1 MTRQHRT
8 TGWTPRLLT
17 ALAVLACLAAG
28 TQAAAVAATAPSP
41 AVSASPVMAIVQ
53 APSTIS
59 LDEIVSGRAKIGF
72 TPVVSDGIHAIGRP
86 GTTLW
91 LRIRTQ
97 LPADSEPRF
106 VSLPRQAI
114 DSLRLHVD
122 GDPGN
127 PVAST
132 GIAETDE
139 AVRWPDSFV
148 LALPASAPRN
158 LTLYLEIQ
166 GQGHLNLR
174 PRVIDQ
180 AQWRERARA
189 SSLAYDLL
197 YSGLF
202 GIFAIAVARR
212 ALTGERT
219 LRVAAAA
226 FGSLCAAVVGNYHL
240 QLSLG
245 GTSLAAIPA
254 LPVVLWA
261 MACAPLLWATQQ
273 YAGMEKTNPS
283 LGSLVDRAGF
293 GLVLLALVI
302 LVLPAWLLPQLQL
315 TGLLVVAA
323 TSLMCAFVLL
333 SDPRQWRWLPALVWL
348 AMVPAMAV
356 IALGFLQLLPATRL
370 VTRGFQLLLAL
381 LMVIYLFAPWIRGLL
396 QERQRRMRGGSAEQS
411 AEQKIAHAR
420 EWMIRSLQAGM
431 ENASDEGDMEWIAYR
446 RLMGGLKSVLPQNAA
461 AVIAMN
467 YHNEDLL
474 LVEPKT
480 AEPWFQMLL
489 AQRGSLLKNLSRSLA
504 PQQIGVDFT
513 GPDGPVQQALLAVI
527 PLPIERPG
535 WGVLVIERSSNVSYS
550 DPELDLCTEFAALAT
565 TAGDEAATVM
575 QLRQATEIEPES
587 GVYRREMVEQLL
599 RRAHESA
606 ALRRKPLS
614 LLRLAI
620 DGFDDLSPESSTT
633 VSRLVADMIREEIDY
648 GETIARVEPDQFLV
662 LLSGR
667 PIGEARVLAERICAA
682 VKKLGLPIADEKVL
696 GLSIGV
702 SQMLMGE
709 RSPQL
714 ALERAVR
721 ALAKARHYGGNQV
734 QAVAGAVG

>member
-1 MTRQHRT
+1 M
-8 TGWTPRLLT
+8 GWARCLLS
-17 ALAVLACLAAG
+17 ALAISTCLVPATLA
-28 TQAAAVAATAPSP
+28 
-41 AVSASPVMAIVQ
+41 AVSASAAQVASPAAGPVVAIVQ
-53 APSTIS
+53 APSEIS
-59 LDEIVSGRAKIGF
+59 LDQIVSGRAKIGF

-86 GTTLW
+86 GTTIW

-97 LPADSEPRF
+97 LPADDEPRF

-114 DSLRLHVD
+114 NSLRLHVD
-122 GDPGN
+122 GGPGN

-132 GIAETDE
+132 GIAQTDE
-139 AVRWPDSFV
+139 VVRWPDAFV
-148 LALPASAPRN
+148 LALPANAPRN

-180 AQWRERARA
+180 PQWRERARA

-202 GIFAIAVARR
+202 GIFVLAVARR

-226 FGSLCAAVVGNYHL
+226 FGSLCAAIVGNYHL

-254 LPVVLWA
+254 LPVVLWV

-273 YAGMEKTNPS
+273 YAGLEKTNPS
-283 LGSLVDRAGF
+283 LGRQIDRAGF
-293 GLVLLALVI
+293 ALVLLALVI
-302 LVLPAWLLPQLQL
+302 LVLPAWLLPQMQV
-315 TGLLVVAA
+315 TGLLMVAA
-323 TSLMCAFVLL
+323 TSLVCAAVLL

-356 IALGFLQLLPATRL
+356 IALGFMQLLPATRL

-381 LMVIYLFAPWIRGLL
+381 LMVIYLFAPWIRSLM
-396 QERQRRMRGGSAEQS
+396 QERQRRMRGGSTEQS

-446 RLMGGLKSVLPQNAA
+446 RLMGGLKPVLPQHAA

-535 WGVLVIERSSNVSYS
+535 WGVLVIERSTNVSYS

-606 ALRRKPLS
+606 ALKRKPLS
-614 LLRLAI
+614 LMRVAI
-620 DGFDDLSPESSTT
+620 DGFDGLTPESSAT
-633 VSRLVADMIREEIDY
+633 VARLVADMVREEIDY
-648 GETIARVEPDQFLV
+648 GETISRVEPDQFLV

-667 PIGEARVLAERICAA
+667 PIGEARVLADRICAA
-682 VKKLGLPIADEKVL
+682 VRKLGLPLADEKIL

-721 ALAKARHYGGNQV
+721 ALAKARQYGGNQV
-734 QAVAGAVG
+734 QAVAGAGG

>member
-1 MTRQHRT
+1 MTTENRT
-8 TGWTPRLLT
+8 TGWTLRLLAALATSACLVAAAQAIAPFPPTGTT
-17 ALAVLACLAAG
+17 AL
-28 TQAAAVAATAPSP
+28 
-41 AVSASPVMAIVQ
+41 SASPVMAIVQ
-53 APSTIS
+53 APSEIS
-59 LDEIVSGRAKIGF
+59 LEQIVSGRAKIGF

-86 GTTLW
+86 GTTIW

-97 LPADSEPRF
+97 LPANDEPRF

-114 DSLRLHVD
+114 DRLQLYVD
-122 GDPGN
+122 GIPGN

-132 GIAETDE
+132 GIAQSDA
-139 AVRWPDSFV
+139 AVRWPDTFV
-148 LALPASAPRN
+148 LALPTSARRN
-158 LTLYLEIQ
+158 ATLYLQIQ

-202 GIFAIAVARR
+202 GIFVIAVARR
-212 ALTGERT
+212 ALTGDRT

-226 FGSLCAAVVGNYHL
+226 FASLCAAIVGNYHL
-240 QLSLG
+240 QLSVG

-254 LPVVLWA
+254 LPVVLWV
-261 MACAPLLWATQQ
+261 MACGPLLWATQQ
-273 YAGMEKTNPS
+273 YAGLERTGPS
-283 LGSLVDRAGF
+283 LGKLLDRAGF
-293 GLVLLALVI
+293 ALVSLALAM
-302 LVLPAWLLPQLQL
+302 LVLPAWLLPQLQV
-315 TGLLVVAA
+315 TGLLAVAA
-323 TSLMCAFVLL
+323 TSLACATVLL

-348 AMVPAMAV
+348 AMVPALLAV
-356 IALGFLQLLPATRL
+356 ALGLLQLLPATRL

-381 LMVIYLFAPWIRGLL
+381 LLVIYLVAPWIRRAL
-396 QERQRRMRGGSAEQS
+396 QERQRRMRDGNAEQS

-446 RLMGGLKSVLPQNAA
+446 RLMGGLKPVLPQNAA

-474 LVEPKT
+474 LVEPRT

-489 AQRGSLLKNLSRSLA
+489 AQRGSLLKNLSRSMA
-504 PQQIGVDFT
+504 PQQIGLDFT
-513 GPDGPVQQALLAVI
+513 GPEGPVQQALLAVI
-527 PLPIERPG
+527 PLPIEHPG

-550 DPELDLCTEFAALAT
+550 DAELDLCTEFAALAT
-565 TAGDEAATVM
+565 TAGDEAASVM
-575 QLRQATEIEPES
+575 QLRQATEIESES
-587 GVYRREMVEQLL
+587 GVYRKEMIELLL

-606 ALRRKPLS
+606 ALKRKPLS
-614 LLRLAI
+614 LLHVAI
-620 DGFDDLSPESSTT
+620 DGFDLLPAESSAT
-633 VSRLVADMIREEIDY
+633 VARQVADMLRDEIDY
-648 GETIARVEPDQFLV
+648 GESIARVEPAQFLV

-667 PIGEARVLAERICAA
+667 PIGEARVLADRICAA
-682 VKKLGLPIADEKVL
+682 VKKLDQPIVDDRVV

-709 RSPQL
+709 RTPQL
-714 ALERAVR
+714 ALERAMR
-721 ALAKARHYGGNQV
+721 ALAKARQYGGNQV

>member
-1 MTRQHRT
+1 
-8 TGWTPRLLT
+8 
-17 ALAVLACLAAG
+17 
-28 TQAAAVAATAPSP
+28 
-41 AVSASPVMAIVQ
+41 MAIVQ

-59 LDEIVSGRAKIGF
+59 LDQIVSGRAKIGF

-86 GTTLW
+86 GTTIW

-97 LPADSEPRF
+97 LPTDDAPRF

-114 DSLRLHVD
+114 DSFRLHVD
-122 GDPGN
+122 GNPGN

-148 LALPASAPRN
+148 LALPALTPRN
-158 LTLYLEIQ
+158 TTLYLEIQ

-202 GIFAIAVARR
+202 GIFVIAVARR
-212 ALTGERT
+212 AVTGDRT

-226 FGSLCAAVVGNYHL
+226 FGALCAAVVGNYHL

-254 LPVVLWA
+254 LPVVLWV

-273 YAGMEKTNPS
+273 FASLEKTNPS
-283 LGSLVDRAGF
+283 LATLLDRAGF
-293 GLVLLALVI
+293 ALVALALLM
-302 LVLPAWLLPQLQL
+302 LVLPVWLVPQLQV

-323 TSLMCAFVLL
+323 TSVACAAVLF
-333 SDPRQWRWLPALVWL
+333 SDPRQWRWLPALVWV

-381 LMVIYLFAPWIRGLL
+381 LMVIYLFAPWIRGAL
-396 QERQRRMRGGSAEQS
+396 QERQRRLRGGSTEQS

-446 RLMGGLKSVLPQNAA
+446 RLMGGLKPVLPQHAA

-575 QLRQATEIEPES
+575 QLRQANEIEPES

-606 ALRRKPLS
+606 ALKRKPLS
-614 LLRLAI
+614 LLQIAI
-620 DGFDDLSPESSTT
+620 DNFEPLSPESSAT
-633 VSRLVADMIREEIDY
+633 VARVVADIIREEIDY

-667 PIGEARVLAERICAA
+667 PIGEARALAERICAA
-682 VKKLGLPIADEKVL
+682 VKKLGLPTADEKVL

-721 ALAKARHYGGNQV
+721 ALAKARQYGGNQV

>member
-1 MTRQHRT
+1 M
-8 TGWTPRLLT
+8 GWARSLLS
-17 ALAVLACLAAG
+17 ALALSACLVPA
-28 TQAAAVAATAPSP
+28 TQAAVPAPAPLAAP
-41 AVSASPVMAIVQ
+41 AFDGPVVAIVQ
-53 APSTIS
+53 APSEIS
-59 LDEIVSGRAKIGF
+59 LDQIVSGRAKIGF

-86 GTTLW
+86 GTTIW

-97 LPADSEPRF
+97 LPADDEPRF

-132 GIAETDE
+132 GIAQTDE
-139 AVRWPDSFV
+139 VVRWPDAFV
-148 LALPASAPRN
+148 LALPATAPRN

-180 AQWRERARA
+180 AQWRERAGA

-202 GIFAIAVARR
+202 GIFVVAVARR

-226 FGSLCAAVVGNYHL
+226 FGSLCAAIVGNYHL

-254 LPVVLWA
+254 LPVVLWI

-273 YAGMEKTNPS
+273 YAGLEKTNRS
-283 LGSLVDRAGF
+283 LGRLLDRAGF
-293 GLVLLALVI
+293 ALLLLAFVL
-302 LVLPAWLLPQLQL
+302 LVLPAWLLPQLQA
-315 TGLLVVAA
+315 TGLLMVAA
-323 TSLMCAFVLL
+323 TSLACAAVLL

-356 IALGFLQLLPATRL
+356 IALGSIQVLPATRL

-381 LMVIYLFAPWIRGLL
+381 LMVIYLFAPWIRSLL
-396 QERQRRMRGGSAEQS
+396 QERQRRMRGGSTEQS

-446 RLMGGLKSVLPQNAA
+446 RLMGGLKPVLPQNAA

-606 ALRRKPLS
+606 ALKRKPLS
-614 LLRLAI
+614 LLRVAI
-620 DGFDDLSPESSTT
+620 DGFDGLTPESSAT
-633 VSRLVADMIREEIDY
+633 VARLVADMVRDEIDY
-648 GETIARVEPDQFLV
+648 GETIARIEPDQFLV

-682 VKKLGLPIADEKVL
+682 VRKLGLPLADEKIL
-696 GLSIGV
+696 ALSVGV

-721 ALAKARHYGGNQV
+721 ALAKARQYGGNQV
-734 QAVAGAVG
+734 QAVAGAAG

>member
-1 MTRQHRT
+1 M
-8 TGWTPRLLT
+8 GWARCLLS
-17 ALAVLACLAAG
+17 ALALSACLVPAM
-28 TQAAAVAATAPSP
+28 QAAVPAPAPLAAP
-41 AVSASPVMAIVQ
+41 AFDGPVVAIVQ
-53 APSTIS
+53 APSEIS
-59 LDEIVSGRAKIGF
+59 LDQIVSGRAKIGF

-86 GTTLW
+86 GTTIW

-97 LPADSEPRF
+97 LPADDEPRF

-132 GIAETDE
+132 GIAQTDE
-139 AVRWPDSFV
+139 VVRWPDAFV
-148 LALPASAPRN
+148 LALPATAPRN

-202 GIFAIAVARR
+202 GIFVVAAARR

-226 FGSLCAAVVGNYHL
+226 FGSLCAAIVGNYHL

-254 LPVVLWA
+254 LPVVLWVL
-261 MACAPLLWATQQ
+261 ACAPLLWATQQ
-273 YAGMEKTNPS
+273 YAGLEKTNPS
-283 LGSLVDRAGF
+283 LGRLFHRAGF
-293 GLVLLALVI
+293 ALVSLAFVL
-302 LVLPAWLLPQLQL
+302 LVLPAWLLPQLQVA
-315 TGLLVVAA
+315 GLLIVAA
-323 TSLMCAFVLL
+323 TSLACAAALL
-333 SDPRQWRWLPALVWL
+333 SDPRQWRWLPALAWL

-356 IALGFLQLLPATRL
+356 IALGFMQVLPATRL

-381 LMVIYLFAPWIRGLL
+381 LMVIYLLAPWIRSLL
-396 QERQRRMRGGSAEQS
+396 QERQRRMRGGSTEQS

-446 RLMGGLKSVLPQNAA
+446 RLMGGLKPVLPQNAA

-513 GPDGPVQQALLAVI
+513 GPEGPVQQALLAVI

-575 QLRQATEIEPES
+575 QLRQTTEIEPES

-606 ALRRKPLS
+606 ALKRKPLS
-614 LLRLAI
+614 LLRVAI
-620 DGFDDLSPESSTT
+620 DGFDGLTPESSAT
-633 VSRLVADMIREEIDY
+633 VARLVADMVRDEIDY
-648 GETIARVEPDQFLV
+648 GETIARIEPDQFLV

-682 VKKLGLPIADEKVL
+682 VRKLGLPLADEKIL
-696 GLSIGV
+696 GLSVGV

-721 ALAKARHYGGNQV
+721 ALAKARQYGGDQV
-734 QAVAGAVG
+734 QAVAGAAG

>member
-1 MTRQHRT
+1 
-8 TGWTPRLLT
+8 
-17 ALAVLACLAAG
+17 
-28 TQAAAVAATAPSP
+28 
-41 AVSASPVMAIVQ
+41 MAIVQ

-86 GTTLW
+86 GTTIW

-97 LPADSEPRF
+97 LPADDAMLF

-114 DSLRLHVD
+114 DSFRLHL
-122 GDPGN
+122 GSSPGN
-127 PVAST
+127 PVAGT

-139 AVRWPDSFV
+139 AVRWPDVFV
-148 LALPASAPRN
+148 LALPATTPRN
-158 LTLYLEIQ
+158 VTLYLEIR

-174 PRVIDQ
+174 PRVINR

-197 YSGLF
+197 YSSLF
-202 GIFAIAVARR
+202 GIIVIAVARR

-219 LRVAAAA
+219 LRLAAAA
-226 FGSLCAAVVGNYHL
+226 FGSLCAAIVGNYHL

-245 GTSLAAIPA
+245 GTSLAAVPA
-254 LPVVLWA
+254 LPVVLWL

-273 YAGMEKTNPS
+273 YAGLEKTNPP
-283 LGSLVDRAGF
+283 LGKLLDRAGF
-293 GLVLLALVI
+293 ALLLSALVI
-302 LVLPAWLLPQLQL
+302 LALPSRLLPQLQV
-315 TGLLVVAA
+315 TGLLAVAA
-323 TSLMCAFVLL
+323 TSLVCAAALL

-348 AMVPAMAV
+348 AMVPAMLA
-356 IALGFLQLLPATRL
+356 IALGFLQFLPATRL

-381 LMVIYLFAPWIRGLL
+381 LMVIYLFAPWIRSLL
-396 QERQRRMRGGSAEQS
+396 QERLRRMRGGSTELS

-420 EWMIRSLQAGM
+420 EWMIRSLQAGI

-446 RLMGGLKSVLPQNAA
+446 RLMGGLKPVLPQHAA

-474 LVEPKT
+474 LVEPKM

-504 PQQIGVDFT
+504 PQQIGVDFM

-535 WGVLVIERSSNVSYS
+535 WGLLVIERSSKISYS

-575 QLRQATEIEPES
+575 QLRKVTEIEPES

-606 ALRRKPLS
+606 ALKRKPLS
-614 LLRLAI
+614 LLRVAI
-620 DGFDDLSPESSTT
+620 DGFDQLSPESSAS
-633 VSRLVADMIREEIDY
+633 VARLVADLVREEIDY

-667 PIGEARVLAERICAA
+667 PIGEARVLAERTCAA
-682 VKKLGLPIADEKVL
+682 ARKLGLPIVDETVL

-702 SQMLMGE
+702 AQMLMGE
-709 RSPQL
+709 RSPQI
-714 ALERAVR
+714 ALERALR
-721 ALAKARHYGGNQV
+721 ALAKARQYGGNQV
-734 QAVAGAVG
+734 QAIAGAVG

>member
-1 MTRQHRT
+1 MTRQDWT
-8 TGWTPRLLT
+8 AGWSRRLL
-17 ALAVLACLAAG
+17 AAFAVFACACA
-28 TQAAAVAATAPSP
+28 QAAVPATT
-41 AVSASPVMAIVQ
+41 AVSASPVGPVTAIVA
-53 APSTIS
+53 APSEIS
-59 LDEIVSGRAKIGF
+59 LDQIVTGRAKIGF
-72 TPVVSDGIHAIGRP
+72 NPVVADGIHAIGRP

-97 LPADSEPRF
+97 IPADGTPRF

-114 DSLRLHVD
+114 DSLRLYL
-122 GDPGN
+122 GDNPDN

-139 AVRWPDSFV
+139 AARWPDYFV
-148 LALPASAPRN
+148 LALPPSASGN
-158 LTLYLEIQ
+158 VTLYLEIQ
-166 GQGHLNLR
+166 GQCHLNLR
-174 PRVIDQ
+174 PRIIDQ

-202 GIFAIAVARR
+202 GIFVLAVARR
-212 ALTGERT
+212 GLTGERT

-226 FGSLCAAVVGNYHL
+226 FGSLCAAIVGNYHL

-254 LPVVLWA
+254 LPVVLWV
-261 MACAPLLWATQQ
+261 MACAPLLWATTQ
-273 YAGMEKTNPS
+273 YAGLDKTNPW
-283 LGSLVDRAGF
+283 LGSMIDRAGF
-293 GLVLLALVI
+293 ALILLALAF
-302 LVLPAWLLPQLQL
+302 LALPSWLLPKMQVA
-315 TGLLVVAA
+315 GLVVVAA
-323 TSLMCAFVLL
+323 SSLVCAATLS

-348 AMVPAMAV
+348 AMVPAMLA
-356 IALGFLQLLPATRL
+356 IALGMMQVVPATRL
-370 VTRGFQLLLAL
+370 ATRGFQLLLVP
-381 LMVIYLFAPWIRGLL
+381 LMVIYLCAPWIGNAL
-396 QERQRRMRGGSAEQS
+396 QERQRRLRGGSNEPS

-431 ENASDEGDMEWIAYR
+431 ENASDDGDMEWIAYR
-446 RLMGGLKSVLPQNAA
+446 RLMGGLKPVLPQTAA

-535 WGVLVIERSSNVSYS
+535 WGVLVIERSSNTSYS

-614 LLRLAI
+614 LLRVSI
-620 DGFDDLSPESSTT
+620 DAFDALSAESSAT
-633 VSRLVADMIREEIDY
+633 VARLVADMVRDEIDY

-667 PIGEARVLAERICAA
+667 PIGEARTLAERICAA
-682 VKKLGLPIADEKVL
+682 VRKLGLPIADDKVL
-696 GLSIGV
+696 GLSVGV

-709 RSPQL
+709 RTPQL

-721 ALAKARHYGGNQV
+721 ALGKARQYGGNQV
-734 QAVAGAVG
+734 QAVAGALG

>member
-1 MTRQHRT
+1 M
-8 TGWTPRLLT
+8 GWARSLLS
-17 ALAVLACLAAG
+17 ALALSACLVPA
-28 TQAAAVAATAPSP
+28 TQASAPAPAPLAAP
-41 AVSASPVMAIVQ
+41 AFDGPVVAIVQ
-53 APSTIS
+53 APSEIS
-59 LDEIVSGRAKIGF
+59 LDQIVSGRAKIGF

-86 GTTLW
+86 GTTIW

-97 LPADSEPRF
+97 LPADDEPRF

-114 DSLRLHVD
+114 DTLRLHVD

-132 GIAETDE
+132 GIAQTDE
-139 AVRWPDSFV
+139 VVRWPDAFV
-148 LALPASAPRN
+148 LALPATAPRN
-158 LTLYLEIQ
+158 PTLYLEIQ

-202 GIFAIAVARR
+202 GIFVVAVARR

-226 FGSLCAAVVGNYHL
+226 FGSLCAAIVGNYHL

-254 LPVVLWA
+254 LPVVLWV

-273 YAGMEKTNPS
+273 YAGLEKTNPS
-283 LGSLVDRAGF
+283 LGRLLDRAGF
-293 GLVLLALVI
+293 ALVSLAFVL
-302 LVLPAWLLPQLQL
+302 LVLPAWLLPQLQV
-315 TGLLVVAA
+315 TGLLMVAA
-323 TSLMCAFVLL
+323 TSLVCAAVLL

-356 IALGFLQLLPATRL
+356 IALGFMQVLPATRL

-381 LMVIYLFAPWIRGLL
+381 LMVIYLLAPWIRTLL
-396 QERQRRMRGGSAEQS
+396 QERQRRMRGGSTEQS

-446 RLMGGLKSVLPQNAA
+446 RLMGGLKPVLPQNAA

-535 WGVLVIERSSNVSYS
+535 WGLLVIERSSNVSYS

-575 QLRQATEIEPES
+575 QLRQATEIELES

-606 ALRRKPLS
+606 ALKRKPLS
-614 LLRLAI
+614 LLRVAI
-620 DGFDDLSPESSTT
+620 DGFEGLTPESSATIA
-633 VSRLVADMIREEIDY
+633 RLVADMVRDEIDY

-682 VKKLGLPIADEKVL
+682 VRKLGLPLGDEKIL
-696 GLSIGV
+696 GLSVGV

-721 ALAKARHYGGNQV
+721 ALEKARQYGGNQV
-734 QAVAGAVG
+734 QAVAGAAG

>member
-1 MTRQHRT
+1 M
-8 TGWTPRLLT
+8 GWARSLLS
-17 ALAVLACLAAG
+17 ALALSACLVPA
-28 TQAAAVAATAPSP
+28 TQAAVPAPAPLAAP
-41 AVSASPVMAIVQ
+41 AFDGPVVAIVQ
-53 APSTIS
+53 APSEIS
-59 LDEIVSGRAKIGF
+59 LDQIVSGRAKIGF

-86 GTTLW
+86 GTTIW

-97 LPADSEPRF
+97 LPADDEPRF

-132 GIAETDE
+132 GIAQTDE
-139 AVRWPDSFV
+139 VVRWPDAFV
-148 LALPASAPRN
+148 LALPATAPRN

-202 GIFAIAVARR
+202 GIFVVAAARR

-226 FGSLCAAVVGNYHL
+226 FGSLCAAIVGNYHL

-254 LPVVLWA
+254 LPVVLWI

-273 YAGMEKTNPS
+273 YAGLEKTNAS
-283 LGSLVDRAGF
+283 LGRLLDRAGF
-293 GLVLLALVI
+293 ALLLLAFVL
-302 LVLPAWLLPQLQL
+302 LVLPAWLLPQMQA
-315 TGLLVVAA
+315 TGLLMVAA
-323 TSLMCAFVLL
+323 TSLACAAVLL

-356 IALGFLQLLPATRL
+356 IALGFMQVLPATRL

-381 LMVIYLFAPWIRGLL
+381 LMVIYLFAPWIRSLL
-396 QERQRRMRGGSAEQS
+396 QERQRRMRGGSTDQS

-446 RLMGGLKSVLPQNAA
+446 RLMGGLKPVLPQNAA

-527 PLPIERPG
+527 PLPIDRPG
-535 WGVLVIERSSNVSYS
+535 WGVLVIERSSKVSYS

-606 ALRRKPLS
+606 ALKRKPLS
-614 LLRLAI
+614 LLRVAI
-620 DGFDDLSPESSTT
+620 DGFDGLTPESSAT
-633 VSRLVADMIREEIDY
+633 VARLVADMVRDEIDY
-648 GETIARVEPDQFLV
+648 GETIARIEPDQFLV

-682 VKKLGLPIADEKVL
+682 VRKLGLPLADEKIL
-696 GLSIGV
+696 GLSVGA

-721 ALAKARHYGGNQV
+721 ALAKARQYGGNQV
-734 QAVAGAVG
+734 QAVAGAGG

>member
-1 MTRQHRT
+1 MTTENRT
-8 TGWTPRLLT
+8 TGWTRRLLA
-17 ALAVLACLAAG
+17 ALATSACLVAG
-28 TQAAAVAATAPSP
+28 AQAVVPVPAPEAIALSGG
-41 AVSASPVMAIVQ
+41 PVMAIVE
-53 APSTIS
+53 APSAVS
-59 LDEIVSGRAKIGF
+59 LDQIVSGRAKIGF
-72 TPVVSDGIHAIGRP
+72 TPVVSDGIHATGRP
-86 GTTLW
+86 GTTIW

-97 LPADSEPRF
+97 LPADDQPRF

-114 DSLRLHVD
+114 DSLRLHVE
-122 GDPGN
+122 GDQGN

-132 GIAETDE
+132 GIAQTDQ

-148 LALPASAPRN
+148 LALPTSAPRSV
-158 LTLYLEIQ
+158 TLYLEIN

-197 YSGLF
+197 YSGLL
-202 GIFAIAVARR
+202 GIFVIAVLRR
-212 ALTGERT
+212 GLTGERT

-245 GTSLAAIPA
+245 GASLAAIPE
-254 LPVVLWA
+254 LPVVLWV

-273 YAGMEKTNPS
+273 YAGFERTSPS
-283 LGSLVDRAGF
+283 LGKLLDRAGF
-293 GLVLLALVI
+293 ALLVLALVI
-302 LVLPAWLLPQLQL
+302 LVLPAWLLPHVQV
-315 TGLLVVAA
+315 TGLVVVAV
-323 TSLMCAFVLL
+323 TSVVCAAVLL
-333 SDPRQWRWLPALVWL
+333 ADPRQWRWLPALAWL
-348 AMVPAMAV
+348 AMVPALLA
-356 IALGFLQLLPATRL
+356 IALGFEQLLPATRM

-381 LMVIYLFAPWIRGLL
+381 LLVIYLFAPWIRGAL
-396 QERQRRMRGGSAEQS
+396 QERQRRMRGGGAEQS

-446 RLMGGLKSVLPQNAA
+446 RLMGGLKTVLPQNAA

-513 GPDGPVQQALLAVI
+513 GPEGPVQQALLAVI

-535 WGVLVIERSSNVSYS
+535 WGVLVIERSSSVSYS
-550 DPELDLCTEFAALAT
+550 EPELDLCTEFAALAT

-575 QLRQATEIEPES
+575 HLRQTTEIDPES
-587 GVYRREMVEQLL
+587 GVYRGEMVEQLL
-599 RRAHESA
+599 RRAHETA
-606 ALRRKPLS
+606 TLKRKPLS
-614 LLRLAI
+614 MLRVAI
-620 DGFDDLSPESSTT
+620 DGFELLSPESSAT
-633 VSRLVADMIREEIDY
+633 VARVVADMVREEIDY
-648 GETIARVEPDQFLV
+648 GETIARVEPGQFLV

-667 PIGEARVLAERICAA
+667 PIGEARALAERVCAA
-682 VKKLGLPIADEKVL
+682 VKKLGLAIAHEAVL

-709 RSPQL
+709 RTPQL
-714 ALERAVR
+714 ALERAAR
-721 ALAKARHYGGNQV
+721 AVAKARQYGGNQV

>member
-1 MTRQHRT
+1 MTRENPT
-8 TGWTPRLLT
+8 TCWTRRLLA
-17 ALAVLACLAAG
+17 ALATSACLVAG
-28 TQAAAVAATAPSP
+28 TQAAVPASTTEAAAPS
-41 AVSASPVMAIVQ
+41 AGPVMAITQ
-53 APSTIS
+53 APSEIS
-59 LDEIVSGRAKIGF
+59 LDQIVSGRAKIGF

-86 GTTLW
+86 GTTIW
-91 LRIRTQ
+91 LRIRTR
-97 LPADSEPRF
+97 LPADDEPRF

-114 DSLRLHVD
+114 DSLRLHVA
-122 GDPGN
+122 GNPGN

-148 LALPASAPRN
+148 LALPASAPRSV
-158 LTLYLEIQ
+158 TLYLEIQ

-189 SSLAYDLL
+189 GSLAYDLL

-202 GIFAIAVARR
+202 GIFAVAVARR
-212 ALTGERT
+212 ALTGDRT

-226 FGSLCAAVVGNYHL
+226 FGTLCAAIVGNYHL

-254 LPVVLWA
+254 LPVVLWV

-273 YAGMEKTNPS
+273 YAGWETTNPP
-283 LGSLVDRAGF
+283 LGSLLDRAGYA
-293 GLVLLALVI
+293 LLLLALAM
-302 LVLPAWLLPQLQL
+302 LVLPVSLLPQLQV
-315 TGLLVVAA
+315 TGLLVLAT
-323 TSLMCAFVLL
+323 TSLVCTAVLL

-348 AMVPAMAV
+348 AMVPAMLV
-356 IALGFLQLLPATRL
+356 IALGFLQVLPATRL
-370 VTRGFQLLLAL
+370 VVRGFQLLLAL
-381 LMVIYLFAPWIRGLL
+381 LLVIYLLRPWMRGAF
-396 QERQRRMRGGSAEQS
+396 QERQRRMRGGSTEQS

-446 RLMGGLKSVLPQNAA
+446 RLMGGLKTVLPQNAA

-474 LVEPKT
+474 LVEPKA
-480 AEPWFQMLL
+480 AEPWFQKLL

-513 GPDGPVQQALLAVI
+513 GPEGPVQQALLAVI

-575 QLRQATEIEPES
+575 QLRQASEIEPES
-587 GVYRREMVEQLL
+587 GVYRPEMVEQLV

-606 ALRRKPLS
+606 TLKRKPLS
-614 LLRLAI
+614 LLRVAI
-620 DGFDDLSPESSTT
+620 DGFDSLSAESSATAA
-633 VSRLVADMIREEIDY
+633 RLVADTVRDEIDY
-648 GETIARVEPDQFLV
+648 GETIARVEPEQFLV

-709 RSPQL
+709 RTPQL
-714 ALERAVR
+714 AQERAVR
-721 ALAKARHYGGNQV
+721 ALAKARQYGGNQV

>member
-1 MTRQHRT
+1 MSRHNRTMGLTR
-8 TGWTPRLLT
+8 RLLA
-17 ALAVLACLAAG
+17 ALAALACLVAG
-28 TQAAAVAATAPSP
+28 IQAAAAAAQS
-41 AVSASPVMAIVQ
+41 SASSAGLVMAIVQ
-53 APSTIS
+53 APSTIT
-59 LDEIVSGRAKIGF
+59 LDQILSGRAKIGF

-97 LPADSEPRF
+97 LPADDLPRF

-114 DSLRLHVD
+114 DSLRLHLD
-122 GDPGN
+122 SNPGDP
-127 PVAST
+127 VADT
-132 GIAETDE
+132 GIAQTDE
-139 AVRWPDSFV
+139 AVRWPDTFV
-148 LALPASAPRN
+148 LALPESTPRN
-158 LTLYLEIQ
+158 VTLYLEIQ

-197 YSGLF
+197 YSSLLA
-202 GIFAIAVARR
+202 IFLIALARR

-226 FGSLCAAVVGNYHL
+226 FGSLCAATVGNYHL

-254 LPVVLWA
+254 LPVALWL
-261 MACAPLLWATQQ
+261 MACAPLLWATEQ
-273 YAGMEKTNPS
+273 YAGVEKTNPS
-283 LGSLVDRAGF
+283 LGKLLDRTGF
-293 GLVLLALVI
+293 ALLLLALVM
-302 LVLPAWLLPQLQL
+302 LALPVRLLPQLQV
-315 TGLLVVAA
+315 TGLAVVAV
-323 TSLMCAFVLL
+323 TSLVCAATLL

-356 IALGFLQLLPATRL
+356 IALGFLQFLPATRL

-381 LMVIYLFAPWIRGLL
+381 LMVIYLFAPWIRSML
-396 QERQRRMRGGSAEQS
+396 QEKQRRMRGGSTELS
-411 AEQKIAHAR
+411 AEQKISHAR
-420 EWMIRSLQAGM
+420 EWMIRSLQAGI

-446 RLMGGLKSVLPQNAA
+446 RLMGGLKPVLPQHAA

-504 PQQIGVDFT
+504 PQQIGLDFT

-535 WGVLVIERSSNVSYS
+535 WGLLVIERSSNVSYS

-575 QLRQATEIEPES
+575 QLRQANEIEPES
-587 GVYRREMVEQLL
+587 GVYQYEMVEQLL

-606 ALRRKPLS
+606 ALKRKPLS
-614 LLRLAI
+614 LLRVAI
-620 DGFDDLSPESSTT
+620 DAFDKLSPESSAT
-633 VSRLVADMIREEIDY
+633 VARVVADLVREEIDY
-648 GETIARVEPDQFLV
+648 GETIARVESDQFLV

-682 VKKLGLPIADEKVL
+682 VRKLGLPVVDDTVL
-696 GLSIGV
+696 SLSVGV

-721 ALAKARHYGGNQV
+721 ALTKARQYGGNQV

>member
-1 MTRQHRT
+1 MTTENRT
-8 TGWTPRLLT
+8 KGWTRRLLA
-17 ALAVLACLAAG
+17 ALATSACLVAA
-28 TQAAAVAATAPSP
+28 TQAAVPLPTSEAASTSDG
-41 AVSASPVMAIVQ
+41 PVMAIVQ
-53 APSTIS
+53 APSEIS
-59 LDEIVSGRAKIGF
+59 LDQIVSGRAKIGF

-86 GTTLW
+86 GTTIW

-97 LPADSEPRF
+97 LPADDQPRF

-114 DSLRLHVD
+114 DAFRLHVD
-122 GDPGN
+122 GN
-127 PVAST
+127 PVSST
-132 GIAETDE
+132 GIAETDA

-148 LALPASAPRN
+148 LALPESAARN
-158 LTLYLEIQ
+158 VTLYLEIQ

-180 AQWRERARA
+180 GQWRERAQA
-189 SSLAYDLL
+189 SSMAYDLL

-202 GIFAIAVARR
+202 AIFMIAVARR
-212 ALTGERT
+212 ALTRERT
-219 LRVAAAA
+219 LRVAVAA

-245 GTSLAAIPA
+245 GTSLAAIPE
-254 LPVVLWA
+254 LPVVLWV

-273 YAGMEKTNPS
+273 YAGFERTSPS
-283 LGSLVDRAGF
+283 LGKLLDRAGF
-293 GLVLLALVI
+293 ALVFLALVI
-302 LVLPAWLLPQLQL
+302 LVLPATLLPQLQV
-315 TGLLVVAA
+315 TGLVVVAA
-323 TSLMCAFVLL
+323 TSLACAAVLL

-348 AMVPAMAV
+348 AMVPAMAA
-356 IALGFLQLLPATRL
+356 IALGFLQMLPATRL
-370 VTRGFQLLLAL
+370 VTRGFQLLLSL
-381 LMVIYLFAPWIRGLL
+381 LLVMYLLAPWIRGAL

-420 EWMIRSLQAGM
+420 EWMMRSLQAGM

-446 RLMGGLKSVLPQNAA
+446 RLMGGLKTVLPQNAA

-513 GPDGPVQQALLAVI
+513 GPEGPVQQALLAVI
-527 PLPIERPG
+527 PLPIARPG
-535 WGVLVIERSSNVSYS
+535 WGVLVIERSANVSYS
-550 DPELDLCTEFAALAT
+550 EPELDLCTEFAALAT
-565 TAGDEAATVM
+565 TAGDEAASVM

-587 GVYRREMVEQLL
+587 GVYRGEMVEQLL

-606 ALRRKPLS
+606 TLKRKPLS
-614 LLRLAI
+614 LLRVAI
-620 DGFDDLSPESSTT
+620 DGFDLLSPESSAT
-633 VSRLVADMIREEIDY
+633 VARLVADMVRDEIDY
-648 GETIARVEPDQFLV
+648 GETIARAEPGQFLV

-682 VKKLGLPIADEKVL
+682 VKKLGLPVGDEKVL
-696 GLSIGV
+696 ALSIGV

-709 RSPQL
+709 RTPQH
-714 ALERAVR
+714 ALERALR
-721 ALAKARHYGGNQV
+721 AVAKARQYGGNQV

>member
-1 MTRQHRT
+1 M
-8 TGWTPRLLT
+8 
-17 ALAVLACLAAG
+17 AE
-28 TQAAAVAATAPSP
+28 AATAAQSSAASAGP
-41 AVSASPVMAIVQ
+41 AMAIVQ

-59 LDEIVSGRAKIGF
+59 LDQILSGRAKIGF
-72 TPVVSDGIHAIGRP
+72 TPVVSDGIHATGRP

-91 LRIRTQ
+91 LRIRAQ
-97 LPADSEPRF
+97 LPDDHTPRF

-114 DSLRLHVD
+114 DSFRLHLD
-122 GDPGN
+122 SNPGN
-127 PVAST
+127 PVAGT
-132 GIAETDE
+132 GIAQTDQ

-148 LALPASAPRN
+148 LALPTSAPRDA
-158 LTLYLEIQ
+158 TLYLEIQ

-202 GIFAIAVARR
+202 GIFVLAVARR

-226 FGSLCAAVVGNYHL
+226 FGSLCAAIVGNYHL

-254 LPVVLWA
+254 LPVVLWI

-273 YAGMEKTNPS
+273 YAGLEKTNPS
-283 LGSLVDRAGF
+283 LGRLIDRGGF
-293 GLVLLALVI
+293 ALLLLALVI
-302 LVLPAWLLPQLQL
+302 LFLPARLLPQLQV

-323 TSLMCAFVLL
+323 TSLACASVLL
-333 SDPRQWRWLPALVWL
+333 SDPRRWRWLPALVWL
-348 AMVPAMAV
+348 AMLPAMLV
-356 IALGFLQLLPATRL
+356 IALGFLQFVPATRL

-381 LMVIYLFAPWIRGLL
+381 LMVIYLFGPWIRGLL
-396 QERQRRMRGGSAEQS
+396 QERQRRMRGGGTELS

-446 RLMGGLKSVLPQNAA
+446 RLMGGLKTVLPQNAA

-550 DPELDLCTEFAALAT
+550 DPELDLGTEFAALAT
-565 TAGDEAATVM
+565 TAGDEAATVL
-575 QLRQATEIEPES
+575 QQRQATEIEPES
-587 GVYRREMVEQLL
+587 GAYRREMVEQLI

-606 ALRRKPLS
+606 ALKRKPLS
-614 LLRLAI
+614 FLRVAI
-620 DGFDDLSPESSTT
+620 DGFDQLSVESSAS
-633 VSRLVADMIREEIDY
+633 VARLVADMVREEIDY
-648 GETIARVEPDQFLV
+648 GEMIARVEPDQFLV

-682 VKKLGLPIADEKVL
+682 VRKLGLPIVDETMP
-696 GLSIGV
+696 GLSLGV

-714 ALERAVR
+714 ALERAAR
-721 ALAKARHYGGNQV
+721 ALAKARQYGGNQV
-734 QAVAGAVG
+734 QAVAGAIG